1 MNKDKQQY
9 EFKARS
15 SSTAVQKQ
23 RAILDDRAYDWYFD
37 FALDYIEV
45 SIDVRGLDFSFK
57 PDEMRLYIKARTMN
71 IKARTMIP
79 NSKEWFTVVFKSLK
93 QSGIIKQVL
102 TGNVHGIV
110 YDNPFLGYLL
120 ASR

>member
-1 MNKDKQQY
+1 MDKDKQQY
-9 EFKARS
+9 EFKERS

-37 FALDYIEV
+37 FALDYIEA

-57 PDEMRLYIKARTMN
+57 PDEMRLN

-93 QSGIIKQVL
+93 QSGIIKQML
-102 TGNVHGIV
+102 SGNVHGIV
-110 YDNPFLGYLL
+110 YDNPFLAYLL
-120 ASR
+120 ANR